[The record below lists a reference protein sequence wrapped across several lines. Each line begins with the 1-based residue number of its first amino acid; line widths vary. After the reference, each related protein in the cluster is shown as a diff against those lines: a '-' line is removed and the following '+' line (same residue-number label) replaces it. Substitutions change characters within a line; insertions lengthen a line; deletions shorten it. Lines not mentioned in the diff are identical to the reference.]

1 MPQNYFIYP
10 VFFSG
15 GSSFIEYKF
24 DGFSMAITAN
34 WKPINWKKMDQ
45 TKCLTGL
52 VKNVL
57 LANKIRTQLDL
68 FLDSVIEYHKKSD
81 LSHLTK

>member
-1 MPQNYFIYP
+1 
-10 VFFSG
+10 
-15 GSSFIEYKF
+15 
-24 DGFSMAITAN
+24 
-34 WKPINWKKMDQ
+34 MDQ